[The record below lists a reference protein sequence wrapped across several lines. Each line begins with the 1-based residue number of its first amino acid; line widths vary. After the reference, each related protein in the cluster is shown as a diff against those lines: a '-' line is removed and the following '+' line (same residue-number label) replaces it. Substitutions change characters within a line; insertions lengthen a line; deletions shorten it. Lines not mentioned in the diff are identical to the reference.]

1 VLDPTMW
8 YDCESYLYGVDLFNH
23 AYWWEAHEAWEGPW
37 RAAGRQSAT
46 GFFLQGLI
54 QISVAR
60 LKWSQTL
67 IRPAQRLSRDGRAKL
82 ALNKGRFAG
91 LEISGFGA
99 HVSTFFDVRKS
110 QSERQLPL
118 VITLE

>member
-1 VLDPTMW
+1 MLDPTMW

-67 IRPAQRLSRDGRAKL
+67 IRPA
-82 ALNKGRFAG
+82 
-91 LEISGFGA
+91 
-99 HVSTFFDVRKS
+99 
-110 QSERQLPL
+110 
-118 VITLE
+118 